1 MRLSDVLSKPP
12 QNDYTQVDG
21 FVQNKQGKV
30 GQKVDLSVGQV
41 MLNYYCEHC
50 EDLRTFQSQGNL
62 SCIFIDKYL
71 ISIDCVLICGCGANV
86 PMWFL
91 LESENDITSQAPKIR
106 ILRKSER
113 LSDTVKINSLRYG
126 DFSTLLNKAEQ
137 AYRNG
142 LGAGAIVYLRKIFEK
157 VTIQTANAIGLEYS
171 QYEGGNPKNFS
182 KLLKKVDEQCS
193 IIPREFSSDGYRPFK
208 ELSNVV
214 HGEYDENLGLA
225 KFEPLHRLV
234 IGILDNVK
242 NSCELQNA
250 KKALGWPENEEDT
263 I

>member
-1 MRLSDVLSKPP
+1 MRLSDVLSKAP
-12 QNDYTQVDG
+12 QNEYTQVDG

-62 SCIFIDKYL
+62 SCIFIDKHL
-71 ISIDCVLICGCGANV
+71 ISIDCVLTCGCGANV

-91 LESENDITSQAPKIR
+91 VESENDITSQAPKIR
-106 ILRKSER
+106 ILRKTER

-126 DFSTLLNKAEQ
+126 DFSTLLDKAEQ

-142 LGAGAIVYLRKIFEK
+142 LGAGAIVYLRKVFEK
-157 VTIQTANAIGLEYS
+157 ITIQTANTMGLEYK

-182 KLLKKVDEQCS
+182 ELLKKVDEQCS
-193 IIPREFSSDGYRPFK
+193 IIPREFSSDGYRLFK

-214 HGEYDENLGLA
+214 HGEYDEKLGLA

-234 IGILDNVK
+234 IGILENVR
-242 NSCELQNA
+242 NA
-250 KKALGWPENEEDT
+250 KDFEDAKKILGWCKEGED
-263 I
+263 

>member
-30 GQKVDLSVGQV
+30 GQKVDLSVGQI

-62 SCIFIDKYL
+62 SCVFVDKRL
-71 ISIDCVLICGCGANV
+71 ISIDCVLTCFCGANV
-86 PMWFL
+86 PIWFL
-91 LESENDITSQAPKIR
+91 VESENDITSQAPKIR

-113 LSDTVKINSLRYG
+113 LSENVRINSLKYG
-126 DFSTLLNKAEQ
+126 EIALLLDKAEL

-142 LGAGAIVYLRKIFEK
+142 LGAGAIVYLRKIFEI
-157 VTIQTANAIGLEYS
+157 VIIETAQSNGISIQNNKGKRLDFKTMLSNVEKQCHIIPFE
-171 QYEGGNPKNFS
+171 FS
-182 KLLKKVDEQCS
+182 KNGYKLL
-193 IIPREFSSDGYRPFK
+193 G
-208 ELSNVV
+208 ELSDVV
-214 HGEYDENLGLA
+214 HGEYDENLGLS

-242 NSCELQNA
+242 NSGELQNA